1 MMLLSLKIK
10 RHAQANGAVN
20 APLKKDVPKHHT
32 WLKLKDRLKTDVGYL
47 KTLKGHQE
55 KTPYKIHLI
64 EKYQRDVDELLA
76 SHADLSGLDV
86 VWYWLM
92 WSVDVGHLN
101 EVYPTFKDAIAR
113 HLTTPADWKSTAPTA
128 FADMLLKHAIEQFEQ
143 GRPFHHGYLFD
154 LIEDMEAGTYAINLA
169 LKSKIYRLAGD
180 IADKHGE
187 PENALRYFEKL
198 MQLDSKGGRKSK
210 IAELNEKLSKTK
222 G

>member
-10 RHAQANGAVN
+10 RHAQASGAVN
-20 APLKKDVPKHHT
+20 APIKKDAPTHHT

-47 KTLKGHQE
+47 RTLKGHQE

-76 SHADLSGLDV
+76 SHGDLSGLDV
-86 VWYWLM
+86 VWYWFM
-92 WSVDVGHLN
+92 WACDVGRFE
-101 EVYPTFKDAIAR
+101 EVYPAFKAAIDK
-113 HLTTPADWKSTAPTA
+113 HLSTPNDFKSTGPTA
-128 FADMLLKHAIEQFEQ
+128 FADIVIKHAQAQFDAE
-143 GRPFHHGYLFD
+143 RPYHYQCVFD
-154 LIEDMEAGTYAINLA
+154 VIDGIEAGNYAINLA
-169 LKSKIYRLAGD
+169 LKSKFYRLAGD
-180 IADKHGE
+180 IADRHGE